1 MKRVFQVI
9 FLLLLGFLFVLIV
22 KNYHKIPTKIQHITR
37 NKTNILPVGKL
48 ILISNNMDEYYIDEN
63 NIKWKKRSFFRNLL
77 HNPFKNYTFETY
89 SPNDIYSSE
98 ASITIDDF
106 DNGIM
111 RFKPESF
118 NYYSSYYS
126 PVSHLFADV
135 LPIILYIKPEYTKY
149 SSVY

>member
-9 FLLLLGFLFVLIV
+9 FLLLLGLLLILIV

-126 PVSHLFADV
+126 PVSHLFADI
-135 LPIILYIKPEYTKY
+135 LPIIIYINPDYKKY